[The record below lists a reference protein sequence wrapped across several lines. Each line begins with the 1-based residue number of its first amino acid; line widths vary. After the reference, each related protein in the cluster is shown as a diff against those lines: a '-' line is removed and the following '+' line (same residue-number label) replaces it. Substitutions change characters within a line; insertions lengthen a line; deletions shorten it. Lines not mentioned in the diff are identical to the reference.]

1 MFRHMT
7 EKEFDL
13 YAYQLAKD
21 FLLKNTPPEV
31 DENLLRKY
39 LNLSRSQVNLNSKND
54 IYFRLLESAQN
65 TNMKTGVIG
74 RAIGGVKTLGNV
86 LNDFNPDE
94 IVSQYGEDSEKLME
108 TIFYKVD
115 VRGKKRTE
123 SNSIWPSYCKT
134 ILSAAL
140 FLKQFKD
147 LKDFQQWV
155 DENYKDQRTFAA
167 VPFIISYEIYGI
179 SLALACDFLKE
190 LGYDGYGKPD
200 IHVKNIFKAI
210 GLCRINSNDY
220 QVLKAIRRIAENVG
234 QTAYHVDKLFWLIG
248 SGKFYN
254 NPEIGNKG
262 MTGRRADEF
271 IKFFNNEVKMLQSN
285 IAY

>member
-1 MFRHMT
+1 MT

-65 TNMKTGVIG
+65 TNMKAGVIG